1 MRNWAIRNPSHKIRI
16 PVPLVFTFAGSAPCS
31 IQYGFTRFLNH
42 FSDRMRIRFA
52 IFSFACLASPLFAS
66 AQPVT
71 QPFTFSILSQDLP
84 AVRQGSVSWGDID
97 GDGDLDVFVS
107 GEIGSGI
114 HSAFYR
120 NEGMGS
126 NGQAIFSLMQGDVK
140 QVVYSFSAFGDF
152 DGDGDLDLLVGGSR
166 TLEFPYQ
173 ASTTLYRNDAGSFV
187 EMSSTGLPNL
197 HSGSASWGDLDSDGD
212 LDLIM
217 TGVSSSDE
225 LTSVIAI
232 NDGGGSFTVNFDEL
246 IGVGYGD
253 SDLGDIDGD
262 QDLDLVISGA
272 SDNGFITMVLLN
284 DNGTFTPVNAAFSGY
299 AFSSVDFG
307 DFDNDG
313 DLDLVISGGEVSPL
327 IFEGDAEIWQ
337 NSGGSFSLL
346 DFEFEGI
353 LAGDVTWGDYD
364 NDGDL
369 DLLVIGAEEALGR
382 RSARIFRNDGG
393 GNFVN
398 SSLLVGTIFG
408 DADWGDFDGD
418 GDLDLLVTGRT
429 TFGSSITNLYENRR
443 QVVPPLPP
451 APQGLVAEVTDER
464 VQLSWLPPPGL
475 TGANASV
482 TYNVR
487 VGRTVNGS
495 EILSAMANKVTG
507 RLLMAH
513 AGNAA
518 SAETMMLDHLVNG
531 TYFWSV
537 QTINHAF
544 MASAFSSEGTFSIT
558 GAHSVGTQEATL
570 LPQQFAVYA
579 NYPNPFS
586 QRTTIQ
592 FDLPE
597 AANVEFRIFTLLG
610 QEVANVSKG
619 VLGAGQHH
627 IDWDGHSRTGVQLG
641 SGIYFYELR
650 AGDRVKSGTM
660 TLVR

>member
-1 MRNWAIRNPSHKIRI
+1 
-16 PVPLVFTFAGSAPCS
+16 
-31 IQYGFTRFLNH
+31 
-42 FSDRMRIRFA
+42 MRIRYA
-52 IFSFACLASPLFAS
+52 IFTFACLASPLFAS

-84 AVRQGSVSWGDID
+84 AVHQGSVSWGDID
-97 GDGDLDVFVS
+97 GDGDLDLFIS
-107 GEIGSGI
+107 GDIGTGI

-120 NEGMGS
+120 NEGLGA
-126 NGQAIFSLMQGDVK
+126 NGHAIFSLIQGDVK
-140 QVVYSFSAFGDF
+140 QVVYSFSSFGDF
-152 DGDGDLDLLVGGSR
+152 DGDGDLDLVVGGSQS
-166 TLEFPYQ
+166 LEFPFQ
-173 ASTTLYRNDAGSFV
+173 AATTLYRNDGGAFV
-187 EMSSTGLPNL
+187 EVSSTGLPNL
-197 HSGSASWGDLDSDGD
+197 HSGSASWGDLDADGD
-212 LDLIM
+212 LDLII

-232 NDGGGSFTVNFDEL
+232 NDGGGSFTTNSDEL
-246 IGVGYGD
+246 VGVGYGD

-262 QDLDLVISGA
+262 QDLDLVLSGA
-272 SDNGFITMVLLN
+272 SDNGFITTVLLN
-284 DNGTFTPVNAAFSGY
+284 DNGSFTPVSAAFSGY

-307 DFDNDG
+307 DYDNDG
-313 DLDLVISGGEVSPL
+313 DLDLVVSGGEVSPL
-327 IFEGDAEIWQ
+327 IFEGAAEIWQ
-337 NSGGSFSLL
+337 NSGGAFSLV
-346 DFEFEGI
+346 DFEFEGV

-369 DLLVIGAEEALGR
+369 DLLTIGAEEALGR

-393 GNFVN
+393 GDFVN

-418 GDLDLLVTGRT
+418 GDLDLLATGRT
-429 TFGSSITNLYENRR
+429 TFGPSITNLYENRR
-443 QVVPPLPP
+443 QAIPAIPL
-451 APQGLVAEVTDER
+451 APHSLVAEVTDER
-464 VQLSWLPPPGL
+464 VQLAWLPPAGL
-475 TGANASV
+475 TGPNASV

-495 EILSAMANKVTG
+495 EVLSAMAHKVTG

-513 AGNAA
+513 PGNAA
-518 SAETMMLDHLVNG
+518 SAKTMVLDHLLNG

-558 GAHSVGTQEATL
+558 GAHSVGSQEDAL

-610 QEVANVSKG
+610 QEVTNVSKG